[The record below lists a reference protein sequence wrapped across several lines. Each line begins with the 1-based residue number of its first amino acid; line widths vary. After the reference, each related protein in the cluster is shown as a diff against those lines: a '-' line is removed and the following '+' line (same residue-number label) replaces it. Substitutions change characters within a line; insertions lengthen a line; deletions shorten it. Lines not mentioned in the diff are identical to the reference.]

1 MRVRA
6 HFIRLILVPR
16 KGVVV
21 VPSSS
26 PWTGPRLGATR
37 ATSLQRVAN
46 RAIVCHVLDALHD
59 AGVAEVAV
67 LSPTDIAHE
76 VCTLVDQE
84 GPSALPILHV
94 AYEPDERD
102 RDVLLAAAEFVDGEE
117 CLLHRGD
124 GLLGQPLMSLLEP
137 RDADLD
143 VLLLV
148 RDDQRSARPSSARP
162 LRVVPNGIP
171 PSLELDVAQARGV
184 FAGVCALG
192 AEAMTRLA
200 ATAHAGAG
208 LDFTTWA
215 TDLAR
220 EGASTEMRV
229 ASKWRHFTGDTL
241 DLLAMNRAALD
252 GLDAEPAGDAG
263 AGNRFEGPI
272 AIHPTATVSSS
283 VIIGPVMIGP
293 EVVVTDSYIG
303 PHTSIGERVRIEGV
317 EIERS
322 IVLAGASVL
331 HVSGRLVASVV
342 GREARI
348 FRDFSMPRALRLQV
362 GDGDEVALC

>member
-1 MRVRA
+1 V
-6 HFIRLILVPR
+6 L
-16 KGVVV
+16 
-21 VPSSS
+21 S
-26 PWTGPRLGATR
+26 P
-37 ATSLQRVAN
+37 
-46 RAIVCHVLDALHD
+46 
-59 AGVAEVAV
+59 AEVAQEVSAV
-67 LSPTDIAHE
+67 LEHE
-76 VCTLVDQE
+76 RPAGLE
-84 GPSALPILHV
+84 ILQIP
-94 AYEPDERD
+94 YEPDERD
-102 RDVLLAAAEFVDGEE
+102 RDVLLAAAEFVDGAD

-124 GLLGQPLMSLLEP
+124 GLLGQPLLSLLEP
-137 RDADLD
+137 CEPGLD

-148 RDDQRSARPSSARP
+148 RGGERSQPQ
-162 LRVVPNGIP
+162 LRLVDAETPHT
-171 PSLELDVAQARGV
+171 LELDGAQARGV

-192 AEAMTRLA
+192 AGAMSELA
-200 ATAHAGAG
+200 AVGHTGAG
-208 LDFTTWA
+208 LDFTSWA
-215 TDLAR
+215 TGLAR
-220 EGASTEMRV
+220 TGASAQMRV

-252 GLDAEPAGDAG
+252 DLVAEPNEDIGH
-263 AGNRFEGPI
+263 GNRFEGPI
-272 AIHPTATVSSS
+272 AIDPSAIVSSS
-283 VIIGPVMIGP
+283 VIIGPVMVGP
-293 EVVVTDSYIG
+293 DVVITDSYIG